1 MPELLASVLATGISA
16 DATACCVC
24 GCFSTFGCVVVV
36 AIAGV
41 ALVTV
46 AASVAGV
53 AVVAE
58 LEAVLG
64 AVGAV

>member
-1 MPELLASVLATGISA
+1 M
-16 DATACCVC
+16 
-24 GCFSTFGCVVVV
+24 VVS
-36 AIAGV
+36 AGV

-46 AASVAGV
+46 AAAVAGV

>member
-1 MPELLASVLATGISA
+1 MAELLASVLATGISA
-16 DATACCVC
+16 EATACCVC

-36 AIAGV
+36 VSAGV

-46 AASVAGV
+46 AAAVAGV